1 MADQTHQTLDG
12 VAGLMAERR
21 RYEDWLAALEARR
34 AATPQHVYER
44 VRHDYETRLQAVL
57 TRLASHRDVLEQS
70 VKDLTNRLAS
80 LKVEERQRLDE
91 RAELELRASVGEVP
105 DPEYQ
110 QSVRSLE
117 ETIHRIA
124 GEQSAVDTELTRTHE
139 FLRAATPPGAQPS
152 PGVMPAGAQ
161 VPQHNPSAPPPR
173 PAAPAPTAPPAGFQ
187 PTASVPAA
195 PPRQAPPPAAAPMAA
210 SDAGRQAPQGA
221 GASSQGDEPTN
232 FDELAFLNS
241 VVGPGEQGRRGKGEL
256 VKDESNAASDINIMR
271 DEASTLGES
280 LLARVNRPQGGDII
294 RQEPTDALAG
304 AQGKRNSDAPPLAAN
319 VTGNNPVVLKA
330 GETASGKTLKC
341 SECGAMNYPTEWYCE
356 RCGAELASL

>member
-57 TRLASHRDVLEQS
+57 TRLSSHRDVLEQS
-70 VKDLTNRLAS
+70 VKDLSNRLAS

-105 DPEYQ
+105 ETEFQ
-110 QSVRSLE
+110 QSMRSLDE
-117 ETIHRIA
+117 SIHRIA

-139 FLRAATPPGAQPS
+139 FLRAATPPGAQTS
-152 PGVMPAGAQ
+152 APGVMPAGAQ
-161 VPQHNPSAPPPR
+161 VPQYTTSAPPAR
-173 PAAPAPTAPPAGFQ
+173 PAAPQPAAPPPPTGFQ
-187 PTASVPAA
+187 PTAPAA
-195 PPRQAPPPAAAPMAA
+195 SPPPRSAPPQPAAAAA
-210 SDAGRQAPQGA
+210 PTPQVQPPPQTNDVPA
-221 GASSQGDEPTN
+221 N

-241 VVGPGEQGRRGKGEL
+241 VVGPGEQARRAKL
-256 VKDESNAASDINIMR
+256 DQVAKDDNAAADINIMR

-304 AQGKRNSDAPPLAAN
+304 AQGKRSSDAPPLAAN